1 LRSLFAS
8 LICVSLLLAG
18 CGGGGG
24 SVASSSGSGS
34 SGSGSSGSG
43 GSGSGGSG
51 SGGSGSGGSGS
62 GGSGSTAYNV
72 VNAIVDQGPS
82 GLTSANIVA
91 TNIMYV
97 NVTVCAPGSTTTC
110 QTIDHVQV
118 DTGSQGLRILSSVL
132 NSTMTNALKPVSLNG
147 GALAECLEFVDGYS
161 WGPVVTA
168 DLHIGGS
175 DTATTGESAPG
186 IPVQIIGTSTYPV
199 PADCSNNA
207 INPTPENTVVEFGAN
222 GIIGVGLFDE
232 DCGTVCAPGT
242 GTAGVEN
249 GDNYF
254 TCTSAGCS
262 EALVPI
268 ADQMINPVNALTAV
282 NGITDNN
289 GVIIELP
296 AVGAAGAATVT
307 GTMIFGIS
315 TQSNNTLSPSAT
327 VMTAQSYTGYVT
339 TNVSSLSQTDAD
351 SYLDSGS
358 NAIYFNDS
366 NIPDCGSSSAAPDFF
381 CPASTVNLSATITGI
396 NNQVA
401 MVNFSVANANT
412 LFTANDDFA
421 AFSNVAAP
429 SGTTVLEEAT
439 FDWGLPLFYGHNVYF
454 AMENKDAGGT
464 TGPYYAF

>member
-1 LRSLFAS
+1 LRKLFAS

-24 SVASSSGSGS
+24 GTVATSGGSGTGGSGTGGSGSGSGS
-34 SGSGSSGSG
+34 SGS
-43 GSGSGGSG
+43 
-51 SGGSGSGGSGS
+51 
-62 GGSGSTAYNV
+62 TPYNV
-72 VNAIVDQGPS
+72 VNAVVDEGPAA
-82 GLTSANIVA
+82 LQAANPPEGT
-91 TNIMYV
+91 TNFMYV
-97 NVTVCAPGSTTTC
+97 NVTICAPGSTTTC

-132 NSTMTNALKPVSLNG
+132 NSTMVSALKPVSLNG
-147 GALAECLEFVDGYS
+147 GSLAECLEFVDGYS

-186 IPVQIIGTSTYPV
+186 IPVQIIGTTTYPV
-199 PADCSNNA
+199 PADCSTNA
-207 INPTPENTVVEFGAN
+207 VNTTPENTVLEFGAN
-222 GIIGVGLFDE
+222 GIIGIGLFDE

-254 TCTSAGCS
+254 TCTNAGCS

-268 ADQMINPVNALTAV
+268 ANQVINPVTALTTV
-282 NGITDNN
+282 GGITDNN

-296 AVGAAGAATVT
+296 AVGATGTATVT
-307 GTMIFGIS
+307 GTMVFGIS

-327 VMTAQSYTGYVT
+327 VLTAASYTGYVS
-339 TNVSSLSQTDAD
+339 TNLSSLGETFSI
-351 SYLDSGS
+351 SYIDSGS
-358 NAIYFNDS
+358 NFLYFNDS
-366 NIPDCGSSSAAPDFF
+366 NIVVCGSSSQVADGFF
-381 CPASTVNLSATITGI
+381 CPASTVDLSATITGV

-401 MVNFSVANANT
+401 QVNFSVANANT
-412 LFTANDDFA
+412 LFTANNSFA
-421 AFSNVAAP
+421 AFSNLAAP
-429 SGTTVLEEAT
+429 SGTTAIEEAT
-439 FDWGLPLFYGHNVYF
+439 FDWGVPFFYGQNIYF
-454 AMENKDAGGT
+454 AMENMDAGGT